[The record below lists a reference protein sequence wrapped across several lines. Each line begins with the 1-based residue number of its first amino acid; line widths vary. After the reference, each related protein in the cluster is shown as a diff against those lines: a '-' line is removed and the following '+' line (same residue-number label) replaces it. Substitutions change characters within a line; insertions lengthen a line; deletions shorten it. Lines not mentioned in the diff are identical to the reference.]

1 MEFTAQVYS
10 HSVFL
15 SKLLIEFLYAFL
27 HQSELAAD
35 GADGCIK
42 HLISVMRSCD
52 NVSNSLFIFHAE
64 QFAGFLQV
72 LCSVVHSRN
81 QVAMDIH
88 CHLIPGVDD
97 GAQDLEETRKLLRME
112 YEQGV
117 RNIIA
122 TPHYRD
128 QMFDTPIRT
137 VRSQF
142 ALVEK
147 CVQEFNQELA
157 KEDRMRIYLGCE
169 FHANMQMSRM
179 LDEGRVSTMADSG
192 YVLVEFSGNAEY
204 SYIED
209 RLRSLI
215 IVGYRPIIAHVERCD
230 NLWGDLEL
238 IRDLAQMG
246 AYIRV
251 NADSI
256 LGKSGFYTKR
266 FCRKLMK

>member
-1 MEFTAQVYS
+1 MTD
-10 HSVFL
+10 H
-15 SKLLIEFLYAFL
+15 
-27 HQSELAAD
+27 
-35 GADGCIK
+35 G
-42 HLISVMRSCD
+42 
-52 NVSNSLFIFHAE
+52 LF
-64 QFAGFLQV
+64 
-72 LCSVVHSRN
+72 
-81 QVAMDIH
+81 DIH

-97 GAQDLEETRKLLRME
+97 GAQDLEETRRLLRME

-192 YVLVEFSGNAEY
+192 YVLVEFSGNA
-204 SYIED
+204 
-209 RLRSLI
+209 
-215 IVGYRPIIAHVERCD
+215 VERCD
-230 NLWGDLEL
+230 NIWGDLEL

-246 AYIRV
+246 AYIQV

-266 FCRKLMK
+266 FCRKLMKGDLLHFVGSDCHDSRYRICRTGEAYRKVASKMGQEYADKIFIENPSSIVKNGENRRKFVKYT

>member
-1 MEFTAQVYS
+1 MTD
-10 HSVFL
+10 H
-15 SKLLIEFLYAFL
+15 
-27 HQSELAAD
+27 
-35 GADGCIK
+35 G
-42 HLISVMRSCD
+42 
-52 NVSNSLFIFHAE
+52 LF
-64 QFAGFLQV
+64 
-72 LCSVVHSRN
+72 
-81 QVAMDIH
+81 DIH

-97 GAQDLEETRKLLRME
+97 GAQDLEETRRLLCME

-137 VRSQF
+137 IRSQF

-230 NLWGDLEL
+230 NIWGDLEL

-246 AYIRV
+246 AYMQV

-266 FCRKLMK
+266 FCRKLMKGDLLHFVGSDCHDSRYRICRTGEAYRKVASKMGQEYADKIFIENPSAIIKNGENRRKFVKYT

>member
-1 MEFTAQVYS
+1 MTD
-10 HSVFL
+10 H
-15 SKLLIEFLYAFL
+15 
-27 HQSELAAD
+27 
-35 GADGCIK
+35 G
-42 HLISVMRSCD
+42 
-52 NVSNSLFIFHAE
+52 LF
-64 QFAGFLQV
+64 
-72 LCSVVHSRN
+72 
-81 QVAMDIH
+81 DIH

-128 QMFDTPIRT
+128 QMFDTPIHT
-137 VRSQF
+137 IRSQF

-230 NLWGDLEL
+230 NIWGDLEL

-246 AYIRV
+246 AYMQV
-251 NADSI
+251 N
-256 LGKSGFYTKR
+256 GFFRNYP
-266 FCRKLMK
+266 FWLF

>member
-1 MEFTAQVYS
+1 MTD
-10 HSVFL
+10 H
-15 SKLLIEFLYAFL
+15 
-27 HQSELAAD
+27 
-35 GADGCIK
+35 G
-42 HLISVMRSCD
+42 
-52 NVSNSLFIFHAE
+52 LF
-64 QFAGFLQV
+64 
-72 LCSVVHSRN
+72 
-81 QVAMDIH
+81 DIH

-97 GAQDLEETRKLLRME
+97 GAQDLEETRRLLRME

-128 QMFDTPIRT
+128 QMFDTPIHT
-137 VRSQF
+137 IRSQF

-215 IVGYRPIIAHVERCD
+215 IVGYRPIIAHVESSNID
-230 NLWGDLEL
+230 KYEPE
-238 IRDLAQMG
+238 
-246 AYIRV
+246 
-251 NADSI
+251 
-256 LGKSGFYTKR
+256 YTKCTLLWDGGKCILVTKVVKN
-266 FCRKLMK
+266 FIIHTYHI

>member
-1 MEFTAQVYS
+1 MTD
-10 HSVFL
+10 H
-15 SKLLIEFLYAFL
+15 
-27 HQSELAAD
+27 
-35 GADGCIK
+35 G
-42 HLISVMRSCD
+42 
-52 NVSNSLFIFHAE
+52 LF
-64 QFAGFLQV
+64 
-72 LCSVVHSRN
+72 
-81 QVAMDIH
+81 DIH

-97 GAQDLEETRKLLRME
+97 GAQDLEETCRLLRME

-128 QMFDTPIRT
+128 QMFDTPIHT
-137 VRSQF
+137 IRSQF
-142 ALVEK
+142 TLVEK

-209 RLRSLI
+209 HLRSLI

-230 NLWGDLEL
+230 NIWGDLEL
-238 IRDLAQMG
+238 MYELKICRDYRDGKVTKEDLDKCSTCDMNCVINNGLSEASKEQLKHKTGEEIVDADIAQQME
-246 AYIRV
+246 
-251 NADSI
+251 
-256 LGKSGFYTKR
+256 TK
-266 FCRKLMK
+266 

>member
-1 MEFTAQVYS
+1 MTD
-10 HSVFL
+10 H
-15 SKLLIEFLYAFL
+15 
-27 HQSELAAD
+27 
-35 GADGCIK
+35 G
-42 HLISVMRSCD
+42 
-52 NVSNSLFIFHAE
+52 LF
-64 QFAGFLQV
+64 
-72 LCSVVHSRN
+72 
-81 QVAMDIH
+81 DIH

-97 GAQDLEETRKLLRME
+97 GAQDLEETRRLLRME

-128 QMFDTPIRT
+128 QMFDTPIHT
-137 VRSQF
+137 IRSQF

-230 NLWGDLEL
+230 NIWGDLEL

-246 AYIRV
+246 AYMQV

>member
-1 MEFTAQVYS
+1 MTD
-10 HSVFL
+10 H
-15 SKLLIEFLYAFL
+15 
-27 HQSELAAD
+27 
-35 GADGCIK
+35 G
-42 HLISVMRSCD
+42 
-52 NVSNSLFIFHAE
+52 LF
-64 QFAGFLQV
+64 
-72 LCSVVHSRN
+72 
-81 QVAMDIH
+81 DIH

-97 GAQDLEETRKLLRME
+97 GAQDLEETRRLLRME

-128 QMFDTPIRT
+128 QMFDTPIHT
-137 VRSQF
+137 IRSQF

-204 SYIED
+204 SYAEEII
-209 RLRSLI
+209 SLGI
-215 IVGYRPIIAHVERCD
+215 D
-230 NLWGDLEL
+230 TNSGDLRETIADHTTKIIQENEGKL
-238 IRDLAQMG
+238 IKNKG
-246 AYIRV
+246 V
-251 NADSI
+251 
-256 LGKSGFYTKR
+256 GKIYSVTI
-266 FCRKLMK
+266 

>member
-1 MEFTAQVYS
+1 MTD
-10 HSVFL
+10 H
-15 SKLLIEFLYAFL
+15 
-27 HQSELAAD
+27 
-35 GADGCIK
+35 G
-42 HLISVMRSCD
+42 
-52 NVSNSLFIFHAE
+52 LF
-64 QFAGFLQV
+64 
-72 LCSVVHSRN
+72 
-81 QVAMDIH
+81 DIH

-204 SYIED
+204 SYAEEII
-209 RLRSLI
+209 SLGI
-215 IVGYRPIIAHVERCD
+215 D
-230 NLWGDLEL
+230 TNSGDLRETIADHTTKIIQENEGKL
-238 IRDLAQMG
+238 IKNKG
-246 AYIRV
+246 V
-251 NADSI
+251 
-256 LGKSGFYTKR
+256 GKIYSVTI
-266 FCRKLMK
+266 

>member
-1 MEFTAQVYS
+1 MTD
-10 HSVFL
+10 H
-15 SKLLIEFLYAFL
+15 
-27 HQSELAAD
+27 
-35 GADGCIK
+35 G
-42 HLISVMRSCD
+42 
-52 NVSNSLFIFHAE
+52 LF
-64 QFAGFLQV
+64 
-72 LCSVVHSRN
+72 
-81 QVAMDIH
+81 DIH

-97 GAQDLEETRKLLRME
+97 GAQDLEETRRLLRME

-128 QMFDTPIRT
+128 QMFDTSIRT
-137 VRSQF
+137 IRSQF

-157 KEDRMRIYLGCE
+157 REDRLGIYLGCE

-246 AYIRV
+246 AYMQV

-256 LGKSGFYTKR
+256 TGGSGRKIKKFVEELMNRDLVFCVGTDAHDTKHRPPKMKKAAAHVEKRYGEDYTRRIFYSNAKSMLKKR
-266 FCRKLMK
+266 D

>member
-1 MEFTAQVYS
+1 MTD
-10 HSVFL
+10 H
-15 SKLLIEFLYAFL
+15 
-27 HQSELAAD
+27 
-35 GADGCIK
+35 G
-42 HLISVMRSCD
+42 
-52 NVSNSLFIFHAE
+52 LF
-64 QFAGFLQV
+64 
-72 LCSVVHSRN
+72 
-81 QVAMDIH
+81 DIH

-97 GAQDLEETRKLLRME
+97 GAQDLEETRRLLRME

-122 TPHYRD
+122 TP
-128 QMFDTPIRT
+128 Q
-137 VRSQF
+137 
-142 ALVEK
+142 
-147 CVQEFNQELA
+147 
-157 KEDRMRIYLGCE
+157 EDRMRIYLGCE

-215 IVGYRPIIAHVERCD
+215 IVGYRPIIAHVDRCD
-230 NLWGDLEL
+230 NIWGDLEL

-246 AYIRV
+246 AYMQV

-266 FCRKLMK
+266 FCRKLMKGDLLHFVGSDCHDSRYRICRTGEAYKKVASKMGQEYADKIFIENPSAIVKNGENRRKFVKYT

>member
-1 MEFTAQVYS
+1 MTD
-10 HSVFL
+10 H
-15 SKLLIEFLYAFL
+15 
-27 HQSELAAD
+27 
-35 GADGCIK
+35 G
-42 HLISVMRSCD
+42 
-52 NVSNSLFIFHAE
+52 LF
-64 QFAGFLQV
+64 
-72 LCSVVHSRN
+72 
-81 QVAMDIH
+81 DIH

-97 GAQDLEETRKLLRME
+97 GAQDLEETRRLLRME

-137 VRSQF
+137 IRSQF

-157 KEDRMRIYLGCE
+157 KEDRMR
-169 FHANMQMSRM
+169 RM

-230 NLWGDLEL
+230 NIWGDLGML
-238 IRDLAQMG
+238 RDLVQMG
-246 AYIRV
+246 AYMQV

-266 FCRKLMK
+266 FCRKLMKEDLLHFVGSDCHDSRYRICRTGEAYRKVASKMGQEYADKIFIENPSAIVKNGENRRKFVKYT

>member
-1 MEFTAQVYS
+1 MTD
-10 HSVFL
+10 H
-15 SKLLIEFLYAFL
+15 
-27 HQSELAAD
+27 
-35 GADGCIK
+35 G
-42 HLISVMRSCD
+42 
-52 NVSNSLFIFHAE
+52 LF
-64 QFAGFLQV
+64 
-72 LCSVVHSRN
+72 
-81 QVAMDIH
+81 DIH

-97 GAQDLEETRKLLRME
+97 GAQDLEETRRLLRME

-137 VRSQF
+137 IRSQF

-192 YVLVEFSGNAEY
+192 YVLVEFSGNA
-204 SYIED
+204 
-209 RLRSLI
+209 
-215 IVGYRPIIAHVERCD
+215 
-230 NLWGDLEL
+230 
-238 IRDLAQMG
+238 
-246 AYIRV
+246 
-251 NADSI
+251 
-256 LGKSGFYTKR
+256 
-266 FCRKLMK
+266 

>member
-1 MEFTAQVYS
+1 MTD
-10 HSVFL
+10 H
-15 SKLLIEFLYAFL
+15 
-27 HQSELAAD
+27 
-35 GADGCIK
+35 G
-42 HLISVMRSCD
+42 
-52 NVSNSLFIFHAE
+52 LF
-64 QFAGFLQV
+64 
-72 LCSVVHSRN
+72 
-81 QVAMDIH
+81 DIH

-97 GAQDLEETRKLLRME
+97 GAQDLEETCRLLRME

-128 QMFDTPIRT
+128 QMFDTPIHT
-137 VRSQF
+137 IRSQF
-142 ALVEK
+142 TLVEK

-266 FCRKLMK
+266 FCRKLMKGDLLHFVGSDCHDSRYRICRVLSVLS

>member
-1 MEFTAQVYS
+1 MTD
-10 HSVFL
+10 H
-15 SKLLIEFLYAFL
+15 
-27 HQSELAAD
+27 
-35 GADGCIK
+35 G
-42 HLISVMRSCD
+42 
-52 NVSNSLFIFHAE
+52 LF
-64 QFAGFLQV
+64 
-72 LCSVVHSRN
+72 
-81 QVAMDIH
+81 DIH

-97 GAQDLEETRKLLRME
+97 GAQDLEETRRLLRME

-128 QMFDTPIRT
+128 QMFDTPVHTI
-137 VRSQF
+137 RSQF

-238 IRDLAQMG
+238 VRDLAQMG
-246 AYIRV
+246 AYMQV

-266 FCRKLMK
+266 FCRKLMKEDLLHFVGSDCHDSQYRICRTGEAYRKVASKMGQEYADKIFIENPSAIVKNGENRRKFVKYT